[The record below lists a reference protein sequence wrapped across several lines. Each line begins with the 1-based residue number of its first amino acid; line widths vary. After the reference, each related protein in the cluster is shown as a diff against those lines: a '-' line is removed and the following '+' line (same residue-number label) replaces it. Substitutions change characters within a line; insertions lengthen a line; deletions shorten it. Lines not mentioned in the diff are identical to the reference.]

1 MIVELPFPPKELFP
15 NRMHGHAWAKL
26 YKLKGESRE
35 TGFYLTKQEK
45 RGWSWK
51 GGNIKLKLMFV
62 MPDKRNRDIDN
73 CLAASKSLLD
83 GMADAL
89 QVNDKFFRPI
99 EINWTDGQKP
109 GKLIVEIQQDDQ

>member
-26 YKLKGESRE
+26 YKLKGGCRE

>member
-1 MIVELPFPPKELFP
+1 LKVELPFPPKELFP

-26 YKLKGESRE
+26 YKLKGECRE

-45 RGWSWK
+45 RSWSWN
-51 GGNIKLKLMFV
+51 GGTIKLKLTFV
-62 MPDKRNRDIDN
+62 MPDKRQRDIDN

-99 EINWTDGQKP
+99 EIDWVEGIKP
-109 GKLIVEIQQDDQ
+109 GSLIVEIEQNDQ